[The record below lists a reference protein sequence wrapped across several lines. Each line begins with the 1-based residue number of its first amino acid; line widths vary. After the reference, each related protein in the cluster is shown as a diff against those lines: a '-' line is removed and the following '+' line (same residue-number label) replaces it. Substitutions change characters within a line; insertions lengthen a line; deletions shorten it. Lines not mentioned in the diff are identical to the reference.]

1 MTIERGLRWTAIAIA
16 VLAFVDPS
24 IVLNGRA
31 RHRLGVVVQ
40 NGSSMALPAA
50 DGPTRQAAAAQVVAA
65 LERDLGGEY
74 EIGAGWAGDL
84 AIVVGDHFP
93 GQTFPD
99 EARIWTVTMPASLG
113 PNVRISQIDAPS
125 RVPPDTTVRLAIGID
140 AVQMIGSRS
149 TVVVRTGGA
158 EVGRA
163 FHDWTAD
170 PESWVADI
178 AAVPVGEPP
187 FRFDVRVLSGSS
199 ERTDVDNRAEIT
211 IDQAARLRVFALEAR
226 PSWAGAFVRRA
237 LERDPRF
244 EVGGRSRVSP
254 KASVVSGDE
263 SQSSASVARFDDYD
277 VVVVGGLDAI
287 TTDEQRALEHFA
299 GARGGGI
306 ALIPDTRVAA
316 AAIDRFIPGVTV
328 AERLL
333 ERSSTLA
340 SKPGVLS
347 LESSEL
353 LESGSLPR
361 DATVL
366 ATNRGSRQPIVWTSA
381 TGDGRLLFSGA
392 LDAWRFRGTA
402 DEAFERFWQS
412 TIAALALAARPPVE
426 IQLTPNRA
434 APGERVEVSARVRK
448 LERDRLGSQLAI
460 SARAGGEVLRL
471 WPDAV
476 PGLFRGSFVARARP
490 AAPSTLVTADA
501 GERIRGQARLT
512 IDDNV
517 REAMAPPLALLAAS
531 HGGIDVAPG
540 QLSELE
546 RSIRTALAPA
556 QESRRHNP
564 MRSAWWFIPFAAC
577 LSTEWWLRRR
587 AGRR

>member
-1 MTIERGLRWTAIAIA
+1 
-16 VLAFVDPS
+16 
-24 IVLNGRA
+24 
-31 RHRLGVVVQ
+31 
-40 NGSSMALPAA
+40 
-50 DGPTRQAAAAQVVAA
+50 
-65 LERDLGGEY
+65 
-74 EIGAGWAGDL
+74 
-84 AIVVGDHFP
+84 
-93 GQTFPD
+93 
-99 EARIWTVTMPASLG
+99 
-113 PNVRISQIDAPS
+113 
-125 RVPPDTTVRLAIGID
+125 
-140 AVQMIGSRS
+140 
-149 TVVVRTGGA
+149 
-158 EVGRA
+158 
-163 FHDWTAD
+163 
-170 PESWVADI
+170 
-178 AAVPVGEPP
+178 
-187 FRFDVRVLSGSS
+187 
-199 ERTDVDNRAEIT
+199 
-211 IDQAARLRVFALEAR
+211 
-226 PSWAGAFVRRA
+226 
-237 LERDPRF
+237 
-244 EVGGRSRVSP
+244 
-254 KASVVSGDE
+254 
-263 SQSSASVARFDDYD
+263 
-277 VVVVGGLDAI
+277 
-287 TTDEQRALEHFA
+287 
-299 GARGGGI
+299 
-306 ALIPDTRVAA
+306 
-316 AAIDRFIPGVTV
+316 VTV